1 MNVRVIIA
9 LLVAKL
15 TRSLLRITG
24 RGGTA
29 LPGRVALKLCPE
41 LLRYLA
47 KDVNTI
53 LVTGTNGKTTSCRIV
68 EQLLKEAELPC
79 FANRGGAN
87 LAQGIT
93 TEFAMNTT
101 ITGKPKFPWAVIE
114 CDEAAA
120 KSVCRSVRPK
130 AILVT
135 NVFSDQLDRFGDVS
149 NTLESI
155 RAGLKNAPEAIL
167 CLNAD
172 CSLSAT
178 LADELPN
185 KVIWYGVETEIYRQ
199 RVDEVSD
206 APRCSIC
213 GSEYVY
219 AWQTYGHLGGF
230 RCSKCGFSRPA
241 ADVAVTQILEQTTDS
256 TKVMIRLENK
266 EFPAVISVPGGF
278 NVYNTAGVAA
288 VGLGLGIR
296 TQAILRAPEMFHC
309 GFGRME
315 KIDMDGVSGRMILI
329 KNPAGCNQTLN
340 FLTNLDGNALFV
352 ICLND
357 YPGDGTDISW
367 IWDADFERLNTLGD
381 RLTGVYCAGTRAAEM
396 ALRLKYAG
404 IPVDKLQIFN
414 DYDRMIDSICQQ
426 KEPVIMM
433 PTYSAMLAFR
443 EKLGQ
448 RFHLKDFW
456 E

>member
-1 MNVRVIIA
+1 MNIRVILA
-9 LLVAKL
+9 LLTARL
-15 TRSLLRITG
+15 SRSLLRITG

-29 LPGRVALKLCPE
+29 LPGRIALKICPN
-41 LLRYLA
+41 LLRALA

-68 EQLLKEAELPC
+68 EQLLQEAGLPC

-93 TEFAMNTT
+93 TEFAMNAS
-101 ITGKPKFPWAVIE
+101 ITGKPKYPWAVIE

-120 KSVCRSVRPK
+120 KSVCRSIHPK
-130 AILVT
+130 VILVT

-206 APRCSIC
+206 APRCSVC

-219 AWQTYGHLGGF
+219 AWHTYGHLGGF

-241 ADVAVTQILEQTTDS
+241 ADVAVTQILQQTTDR
-256 TKVMIRLENK
+256 TQIMIRLENK
-266 EFPAVISVPGGF
+266 EFPAVIGVPGGF
-278 NVYNTAGVAA
+278 NVYNAAGVAA
-288 VGLGLGIR
+288 VGLGLGLS
-296 TQAILRAPEMFHC
+296 TKAILRAPEMFNC

-315 KIDMDGVSGRMILI
+315 KIDMGGISARMILI

-340 FLTNLDGNALFV
+340 FLTNLEGNALFV

-367 IWDADFERLNTLGD
+367 IWDADFERLNDLSE
-381 RLTGVYCAGTRAAEM
+381 RLTAVFCAGTRAAEM
-396 ALRLKYAG
+396 AMRLKYAG
-404 IPVDKLQIFN
+404 LPMEKLRIFT
-414 DYDRMIDSICQQ
+414 DYDSVIDAICQQ
-426 KEPVIMM
+426 AEPVIMM

-443 EKLGQ
+443 EKIGQ

>member
-1 MNVRVIIA
+1 MKLRVFIA
-9 LLVAKL
+9 LLAARMARCV
-15 TRSLLRITG
+15 LRITG

-29 LPGRVALKLCPE
+29 LPGRIALRLCPG
-41 LLRYLA
+41 LLSYLS
-47 KDVNTI
+47 KNIHTV

-68 EQLLKEAELPC
+68 EQLLRESGLLC

-87 LAQGIT
+87 LVQGIT
-93 TEFAMNTT
+93 TEYAMNAT
-101 ITGKPKFPWAVIE
+101 ITGKPKYGWAVIE

-120 KSVCRSVRPK
+120 RSVCKSVNPK

-135 NVFSDQLDRFGDVS
+135 NVFSDQLDRFGDVN

-155 RAGLKNAPEAIL
+155 RAGLKNAPNAVL

-178 LADELPN
+178 LADGLPN
-185 KVIWYGVETEIYRQ
+185 QVIWYGVETSIYRQ

-206 APRCSIC
+206 APRCSVC

-241 ADVAVTQILEQTTDS
+241 ADVAVTQVLEQTADMTR
-256 TKVMIRLENK
+256 VMLRLENK
-266 EFPAVISVPGGF
+266 EFPVTIGVPGGF
-278 NVYNTAGVAA
+278 NIYNAAGVAA
-288 VGLGLGIR
+288 VGLGLGLG
-296 TQAILRAPEMFHC
+296 TDAILRAPEVFRC

-315 KIDMDGVSGRMILI
+315 KVDMNGIPARMILI

-340 FLTNLDGNALFV
+340 YLTNLEGKALFV

-357 YPGDGTDISW
+357 FPGDGTDISW
-367 IWDADFERLNTLGD
+367 IWDADFEKLLSLGD
-381 RLTGVYCAGTRAAEM
+381 RLTGVLCAGTRGAEM
-396 ALRLKYAG
+396 AMRLKYAG
-404 IPVDKLQIFN
+404 LPVSKLKIFS
-414 DYDRMIDSICQQ
+414 DYEDVIEEILAQS
-426 KEPVIMM
+426 EPVVMM

-443 EKLGQ
+443 EKLSS
-448 RFHLKDFW
+448 RFGLKEFW

>member
-1 MNVRVIIA
+1 MNARVFLA
-9 LLVAKL
+9 MTAAKL
-15 TRSLLRITG
+15 VRLLLRITG

-29 LPGRVALKLCPE
+29 LPGRIALKICPD
-41 LLRYLA
+41 LLRHLA
-47 KDVNTI
+47 KNVNTV
-53 LVTGTNGKTTSCRIV
+53 LVTGTNGKTTSCRIA
-68 EQLLKEAELPC
+68 EQLLKEAGVSC

-93 TEFAMNTT
+93 TEFAMNAT

-120 KSVCRSVRPK
+120 RSVCKSVNPK
-130 AILVT
+130 VILVT
-135 NVFSDQLDRFGDVS
+135 NVFSDQLDRFGDVR

-155 RAGLKNAPEAIL
+155 RAGIKNAPQAIL

-178 LADELPN
+178 LGDDLHN
-185 KVIWYGVETEIYRQ
+185 RVVWYGVETPIYRN

-206 APRCSIC
+206 APRCTVC

-230 RCSKCGFSRPA
+230 RCSKCSFSRPA
-241 ADVAVTQILEQTTDS
+241 ADVAVTQILQQNTECTNI
-256 TKVMIRLENK
+256 MLRLENK
-266 EFPAVISVPGGF
+266 EFPAIIGVPGGF

-288 VGLGLGIR
+288 VGLALGFK
-296 TQAILRAPEMFHC
+296 TEAILRAPQMFNC

-315 KIDMDGVSGRMILI
+315 KIDMGNVSARMILI

-352 ICLND
+352 IALND
-357 YPGDGTDISW
+357 YAGDGTDISW
-367 IWDADFERLNTLGD
+367 IWDADFERLTALGE
-381 RLTGVYCAGTRAAEM
+381 RLTGVYCAGTRASEM

-404 IPVDKLQIFN
+404 LPQEKLKIFH
-414 DYDRMIDSICQQ
+414 DYDSIIDAICQQ
-426 KEPVIMM
+426 NEPVIMM
-433 PTYSAMLAFR
+433 PTYSAMLSFR

-448 RFHLKDFW
+448 RFQLKDFW

>member
-1 MNVRVIIA
+1 MNFRVITALIA
-9 LLVAKL
+9 ARLVR
-15 TRSLLRITG
+15 TVLRITG

-29 LPGRVALKLCPE
+29 LPGRVALKLCPN
-41 LLRYLA
+41 LLAHLA
-47 KDVNTI
+47 KNVNTI
-53 LVTGTNGKTTSCRIV
+53 LITGTNGKTTSCRIA
-68 EQLLKEAELPC
+68 EQLLKEAGIAC

-93 TEFAMNTT
+93 TEFAMNSTL
-101 ITGKPKFPWAVIE
+101 TGKPRFPWAVIE

-120 KSVCRSVRPK
+120 RSVCRCIQPK

-155 RAGLKNAPEAIL
+155 RAGLKNAPNALL

-185 KVIWYGVETEIYRQ
+185 KVVWYGVETEIYRQ

-241 ADVAVTQILEQTTDS
+241 ADVAVTQILEQTADETRI
-256 TKVMIRLENK
+256 MIRLENK
-266 EFPAVISVPGGF
+266 EFPAIIGVPGGF
-278 NVYNTAGVAA
+278 NVYNTAGVSA
-288 VGLGLGIR
+288 VGLALGFSAR
-296 TQAILRAPEMFHC
+296 AILRAPETFNC

-315 KIDMDGVSGRMILI
+315 KIDMNGVSARMILI

-340 FLTNLDGNALFV
+340 FLTNLDGKTLFV

-367 IWDADFERLNTLGD
+367 IWDADFERLVQLEE
-381 RLTGVYCAGTRAAEM
+381 RLTGVFCAGTRGNEM
-396 ALRLKYAG
+396 AMRLKYAG
-404 IPVDKLQIFN
+404 ISEDKLQVFQ
-414 DYDRMIDSICQQ
+414 DYDAVIDAICQQ
-426 KEPVIMM
+426 SDPVVMM

-443 EKLGQ
+443 EALGK
-448 RFHLKDFW
+448 RFDLKDFW

>member
-1 MNVRVIIA
+1 MNIRVILA
-9 LLVAKL
+9 LLAARLV
-15 TRSLLRITG
+15 RGLLRITG

-29 LPGRVALKLCPE
+29 LPGRIALKLHPG

-68 EQLLKEAELPC
+68 EQLLKEAGLPC

-93 TEFAMNTT
+93 TEFAMNATF
-101 ITGKPKFPWAVIE
+101 TGSPKYRWAVIE

-155 RAGLKNAPEAIL
+155 RAGLKNAPDAVL

-178 LADELPN
+178 LSDELPN
-185 KVIWYGVETEIYRQ
+185 KVIWYGVETEIYRN
-199 RVDEVSD
+199 RVNEVSD
-206 APRCSIC
+206 APRCTVC

-241 ADVAVTQILEQTTDS
+241 ADVAVTQILEQSTDC
-256 TKVMIRLENK
+256 TKIMIRLENK
-266 EFPAVISVPGGF
+266 EFPAVIGVPGGF
-278 NVYNTAGVAA
+278 NIYNAAGVAA
-288 VGLGLGIR
+288 VGMGLGIDR
-296 TQAILRAPEMFHC
+296 KAILRAPELFNC

-315 KIDMDGVSGRMILI
+315 KIDMNGIPARMILI

-367 IWDADFERLNTLGD
+367 IWDADFERLNCLGD
-381 RLTGVYCAGTRAAEM
+381 RLTGVYCAGTRGAEM

-404 IPVDKLQIFN
+404 LPGDKLRVFA
-414 DYDRMIDSICQQ
+414 DYESVIDAICQQ
-426 KEPVIMM
+426 QQPVIMM

-448 RFHLKDFW
+448 RFNLKDFW

>member
-1 MNVRVIIA
+1 MNIRVIPA
-9 LLVAKL
+9 LLAARLV
-15 TRSLLRITG
+15 RMLLRITG

-29 LPGRVALKLCPE
+29 LPGRIALKICPD
-41 LLRYLA
+41 LLHELA
-47 KDVNTI
+47 KNVNTVLI
-53 LVTGTNGKTTSCRIV
+53 TGTNGKTTSCRIA
-68 EQLLKEAELPC
+68 EQLLKEAGFPC

-93 TEFAMNTT
+93 TEFAMNSS
-101 ITGKPKFPWAVIE
+101 ITGKPRIPWAVIE

-120 KSVCRSVRPK
+120 KSVCRSIRPK

-185 KVIWYGVETEIYRQ
+185 RVVWYGVETEIYRQ
-199 RVDEVSD
+199 RVEEVSD
-206 APRCSIC
+206 APRCSVC

-241 ADVAVTQILEQTTDS
+241 ADVAVTQILEQSTDY
-256 TKVMIRLENK
+256 TRVMLRLENK
-266 EFPAVISVPGGF
+266 EFSTVIGVPGGF
-278 NVYNTAGVAA
+278 NVYNTAGVSA
-288 VGLGLGIR
+288 LGLALNISKE
-296 TQAILRAPEMFHC
+296 AILRAPEHFRC

-315 KIDMDGVSGRMILI
+315 KIDMNGTPARMILI

-340 FLTNLDGNALFV
+340 FLTNLEENALFT

-357 YPGDGTDISW
+357 YAGDGTDISW
-367 IWDADFERLNTLGD
+367 IWDADFERLTDLGD
-381 RLTGVYCAGTRAAEM
+381 RLTQVFCAGTRADEM

-404 IPVDKLQIFN
+404 LPMEKLRIFS
-414 DYDRMIDSICQQ
+414 DYDIMIDAMCQQ
-426 KEPVIMM
+426 QAQVIMM
-433 PTYSAMLAFR
+433 PTYSAMLSLR

-448 RFHLKDFW
+448 RFQLKEFW

>member
-1 MNVRVIIA
+1 MNIRIIIA
-9 LLVAKL
+9 LIAARLVR
-15 TRSLLRITG
+15 TMLRITG

-29 LPGRVALKLCPE
+29 MPGRVALKLYPN
-41 LLRYLA
+41 LLTHLA
-47 KDVNTI
+47 KNVNTI
-53 LVTGTNGKTTSCRIV
+53 LVTGTNGKTTSCRIA
-68 EQLLKEAELPC
+68 EQLLIEAGIPC

-93 TEFAMNTT
+93 TEFAMNAT
-101 ITGKPKFPWAVIE
+101 ITGKPHFPWAVIE

-120 KSVCRSVRPK
+120 RNVCHSIQPR

-135 NVFSDQLDRFGDVS
+135 NVFSDQLDRFGDVT

-155 RAGLKNAPEAIL
+155 RAGLKNAPNAVL

-185 KVIWYGVETEIYRQ
+185 KVVWYGVETEIYRQ

-206 APRCSIC
+206 APRCSVC

-241 ADVAVTQILEQTTDS
+241 ADVAVTQILEQTSDATRI
-256 TKVMIRLENK
+256 MIRLENK
-266 EFPAVISVPGGF
+266 EFPAVIGVPGGF
-278 NVYNTAGVAA
+278 NVYNTAGVSA
-288 VGLGLGIR
+288 VGLALGFSNN
-296 TQAILRAPEMFHC
+296 AILRAPEMFNC

-315 KIDMDGVSGRMILI
+315 KIDMNGVSARMILI

-340 FLTNLDGNALFV
+340 FLTNLDGKSLFV

-357 YPGDGTDISW
+357 FPGDGTDISW
-367 IWDADFERLNTLGD
+367 IWDVDFERLVKLED
-381 RLTGVYCAGTRAAEM
+381 RLSGVICAGTRGSEM
-396 ALRLKYAG
+396 AVRLKYAG
-404 IPVDKLQIFN
+404 LSLEKLRVFS
-414 DYDRMIDSICQQ
+414 DYDAVIDAICQQ
-426 KEPVIMM
+426 QDPVIMM

-443 EKLGQ
+443 EKLSN
-448 RFHLKDFW
+448 RFDLKDFW
-456 E
+456 K